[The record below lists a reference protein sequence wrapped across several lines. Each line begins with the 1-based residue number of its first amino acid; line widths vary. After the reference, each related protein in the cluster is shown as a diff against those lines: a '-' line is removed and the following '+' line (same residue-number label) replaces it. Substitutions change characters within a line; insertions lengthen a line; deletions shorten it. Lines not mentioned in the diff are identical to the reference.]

1 MEGPGG
7 FYNETLLSK
16 PKMRFANA
24 NFTLSATDLANHLSF
39 KHLTELNRALAKGK
53 IAPPAWRDPDVARI
67 QELTTVVI
75 SRENNLEYR
84 DYVAVYL
91 NAAEALSN

>member
-1 MEGPGG
+1 MK
-7 FYNETLLSK
+7 FT
-16 PKMRFANA
+16 NA
-24 NFTLSATDLANHLSF
+24 KFSLSATDLANHLSC
-39 KHLTELNRALAKGK
+39 KHLTQLSRSLAKGK
-53 IAPPAWRDPDVARI
+53 IAPPSWRDPDVARI

-75 SRENNLEYR
+75 SRENNLEYS